1 MINDIIDKPISK
13 FIEKVKGTYGFS
25 GNAGLTTTTMT
36 TTSQYGLGG
45 AQYRSGIIMGVT
57 QDARDNGIDVT
68 YSTKPDR
75 RGTLNAMSTSITT
88 QPFTTTRVLKP
99 IINNT
104 VRPI

>member
-13 FIEKVKGTYGFS
+13 FIEKVKDTYDFS
-25 GNAGLTTTTMT
+25 GNAGITTTTTTTKT

-45 AQYRSGIIMGVT
+45 AQYHSGSIMGVT
-57 QDARDNGIDVT
+57 QDARDNAIDVI

-75 RGTLNAMSTSITT
+75 RGTLNAMSTSTT
-88 QPFTTTRVLKP
+88 NTTRVLKP
-99 IINNT
+99 IIINT